1 MATAALTSPSRL
13 AESPAVL
20 CAETAK
26 RGEPFPGHS
35 TALGWQR
42 AAGNKSFVFL
52 DNTGRWEEGG
62 RAELKGFLSW
72 WETELFPLCR
82 SARSLPSASEVS
94 KQLVSSV
101 VLPKCQLCYVGM
113 QGGETR
119 MVSNEKFRVRWRLTK
134 LASKPA
140 AAGNLLGA
148 QSPSG
153 NRGALSKTSKLQQ
166 ALVSAC

>member
-1 MATAALTSPSRL
+1 
-13 AESPAVL
+13 
-20 CAETAK
+20 
-26 RGEPFPGHS
+26 
-35 TALGWQR
+35 
-42 AAGNKSFVFL
+42 
-52 DNTGRWEEGG
+52 
-62 RAELKGFLSW
+62 
-72 WETELFPLCR
+72 
-82 SARSLPSASEVS
+82 
-94 KQLVSSV
+94 
-101 VLPKCQLCYVGM
+101 
-113 QGGETR
+113 